1 MINIKIYQWAIL
13 HPWAPGIHCA
23 FHRQA
28 SQSTLIRPVLSSPV
42 WMLPPHWAAQASPLA
57 LVYGV
62 LCSPALA
69 TAGGG
74 SLSPAVLEIM
84 GKGVSSIVLHMF
96 AELTEPRGPALQ
108 EGSGSGGRGVG
119 VSWAFAELETINK
132 EPYVW
137 QRRPQTDTQGS
148 SWYRKASFAWFPH
161 KFECWNQEVVTPHVY
176 NVK

>member
-1 MINIKIYQWAIL
+1 MCDQYKNLPMGNFTSLSAWNPLCISHW
-13 HPWAPGIHCA
+13 
-23 FHRQA
+23 QA
-28 SQSTLIRPVLSSPV
+28 SQSRLIRPVLSSPV

-62 LCSPALA
+62 LCSPAL
-69 TAGGG
+69 GP
-74 SLSPAVLEIM
+74 SLNLEIM

-119 VSWAFAELETINK
+119 VPWAFAELETINK
-132 EPYVW
+132 EPYVR
-137 QRRPQTDTQGS
+137 QCRAQTDTQGS
-148 SWYRKASFAWFPH
+148 SWYRQASFAWFPH